1 MANVAVIGA
10 GPAGLMAAE
19 VLAQAGHTVQVF
31 EAKPSAGRK
40 FLMAGRGGLN
50 ITHSEP
56 AERFNTRY
64 GARAPEFAA
73 MLSTLDANA
82 LREWVQGLGI
92 DTFVG
97 SSGRVFP
104 AEMKAAPLLRAWMQR
119 LRKQNVQFLMRHRWL
134 GLEQSSEAQ
143 ASEEHASPANKAN
156 TSQKPILRFESPKGE
171 VTVTPDAT
179 ILALGGGSWARLGS
193 DGAWWLLLQ
202 QHGVELAPLLPSN
215 GGFETKWSQY
225 FMDQCAG
232 QPLKTAEFW
241 MAPEQN
247 KTSKPM
253 AGKTKASRVKTSA
266 LATVSVAASRALK
279 QAKPAL
285 HTGFRG
291 PLRGECLITEHG
303 LEGGAIYT
311 LSAALRDEILRNG
324 SATLYVD
331 LLPDHTAEKVLAE
344 VSHPRGTRSLSSHL
358 RSRLGIHGV
367 KAALLRECLS
377 AETFKDSVKLAAGI
391 KALPIVLTA
400 CRPIDEAISTAG
412 GVQFEGLTQQLMIK
426 NLPGVF
432 CAGEMLDWEAPTGG
446 YLINGAMASGK
457 AAAVGVS
464 EWLSQ

>member
-1 MANVAVIGA
+1 MSNIAVIGA

-19 VLAQAGHTVQVF
+19 TLAQAGHTVQVF

-56 AERFNTRY
+56 AERFNARY
-64 GARAPEFAA
+64 SARAPEFAA
-73 MLSTLDANA
+73 MLAALNANA
-82 LREWVQGLGI
+82 LCEWVHGLGI
-92 DTFVG
+92 ETFVG

-104 AEMKAAPLLRAWMQR
+104 AEMKAAPLLRAWINR

-134 GLEQSSEAQ
+134 GLVQG
-143 ASEEHASPANKAN
+143 
-156 TSQKPILRFESPKGE
+156 SQKQTLRFESPKGE
-171 VTVTPDAT
+171 VIVTPDAVV
-179 ILALGGGSWARLGS
+179 LALGGGSWARLGS
-193 DGAWWLLLQ
+193 DGAWWPLLQ
-202 QHGVELAPLLPSN
+202 QHGVQLAPLLPSN

-225 FMDQCAG
+225 FIDQCAG

-241 MAPEQN
+241 LTIAPV
-247 KTSKPM
+247 KATKGRPKSAKATRTLA
-253 AGKTKASRVKTSA
+253 AGKQTA
-266 LATVSVAASRALK
+266 
-279 QAKPAL
+279 
-285 HTGFRG
+285 H
-291 PLRGECLITEHG
+291 LRGECLMTEQG

-311 LSAALRDEILRNG
+311 LSAALRDEILRHG
-324 SATLYVD
+324 QVTLYVD
-331 LLPDHTAEKVLAE
+331 LLPDHTAEKVLTE

-358 RSRLGIHGV
+358 RSRLGVHGV

-377 AETFKDSVKLAAGI
+377 AETFKDSAKLAEGL

-426 NLPGVF
+426 TLPGVF

-464 EWLSQ
+464 EWLSG

>member
-1 MANVAVIGA
+1 MSNIAVIGA

-19 VLAQAGHTVQVF
+19 TLAQAGHTVQVF

-56 AERFNTRY
+56 AERFNARY

-73 MLSTLDANA
+73 MLAALNANA
-82 LREWVQGLGI
+82 LCEWVHGLGI
-92 DTFVG
+92 ETFVG

-104 AEMKAAPLLRAWMQR
+104 AEMKAAPLLRAWINR

-134 GLEQSSEAQ
+134 GFELDHDSEAPGP
-143 ASEEHASPANKAN
+143 ASSPSKKRVPEAQVAA
-156 TSQKPILRFESPKGE
+156 KPTLRFESPKGE
-171 VTVTPDAT
+171 VTVTPDAVV
-179 ILALGGGSWARLGS
+179 LALGGGSWARLGS
-193 DGAWWLLLQ
+193 DGAWWPLLQ

-225 FMDQCAG
+225 FIDQCAG

-241 MAPEQN
+241 LTTTPARASKGRPKSA
-247 KTSKPM
+247 KTTRTLA
-253 AGKTKASRVKTSA
+253 AGKQTA
-266 LATVSVAASRALK
+266 
-279 QAKPAL
+279 
-285 HTGFRG
+285 H
-291 PLRGECLITEHG
+291 LRGECLMTEHG

-311 LSAALRDEILRNG
+311 LSAALRDEILRHG
-324 SATLYVD
+324 SVTLYVD
-331 LLPDHTAEKVLAE
+331 LLPDHTAEKVLNE

-358 RSRLGIHGV
+358 RSRLGVHGV

-377 AETFKDSVKLAAGI
+377 AETFKDPVKLAEGL

-412 GVQFEGLTQQLMIK
+412 GVQFEGLTKQLMIK
-426 NLPGVF
+426 TLPGVF

-464 EWLSQ
+464 EWLSG

>member
-1 MANVAVIGA
+1 MSNIAVIGA

-19 VLAQAGHTVQVF
+19 TLAQAGHTVQVF

-56 AERFNTRY
+56 SERFNTRY
-64 GARAPEFAA
+64 GARAPELGA
-73 MLSTLDANA
+73 MLARLDANA

-134 GLEQSSEAQ
+134 GFELDHRSEEQGAEASRPASRPSEKQVSEARAGAKQ
-143 ASEEHASPANKAN
+143 
-156 TSQKPILRFESPKGE
+156 TLRFESPKGE

-193 DGAWWLLLQ
+193 DGAWWPLLQ

-215 GGFETKWSQY
+215 GGFEIKWSQY
-225 FMDQCAG
+225 FIEQCAG

-241 MAPEQN
+241 LTTAPA
-247 KTSKPM
+247 K
-253 AGKTKASRVKTSA
+253 ATKSRRKNAKAAPIQSA
-266 LATVSVAASRALK
+266 AAQTA
-279 QAKPAL
+279 
-285 HTGFRG
+285 H
-291 PLRGECLITEHG
+291 LRGECLMTEHG
-303 LEGGAIYT
+303 LEGGVIYT
-311 LSAALRDEILRNG
+311 LSAALRDQILHHG

-331 LLPDHTAEKVLAE
+331 LLPDHTAEKVFTE

-367 KAALLRECLS
+367 KAALLRECLP
-377 AETFKDSVKLAAGI
+377 AETFKDPLKLAAGL

-412 GVQFEGLTQQLMIK
+412 GVQFEGLTKQLMIK

-457 AAAVGVS
+457 AAAVGVN
-464 EWLSQ
+464 EWLSD

>member
-1 MANVAVIGA
+1 MSNVAVIGA

-19 VLAQAGHTVQVF
+19 ILARAGHTVQVF

-56 AERFNTRY
+56 AERFNARY

-73 MLSTLDANA
+73 MLATLNA
-82 LREWVQGLGI
+82 TALCEWVQGLGI
-92 DTFVG
+92 ETFVG

-104 AEMKAAPLLRAWMQR
+104 AEMKAAPLLRAWINR

-134 GLEQSSEAQ
+134 GFELDHGSDEQGSEASGP
-143 ASEEHASPANKAN
+143 ASRPSENQVSEAHVTA
-156 TSQKPILRFESPKGE
+156 KPTLRFESPKGE
-171 VTVTPDAT
+171 VTVTPDAVV
-179 ILALGGGSWARLGS
+179 LALGGGSWARLGS
-193 DGAWWLLLQ
+193 DGAWWPLLQ
-202 QHGVELAPLLPSN
+202 QHGVALAPLLPSN

-225 FMDQCAG
+225 FVDQCAG

-241 MAPEQN
+241 LTTTPARASKGRPKSA
-247 KTSKPM
+247 KTARTLA
-253 AGKTKASRVKTSA
+253 AGKQTA
-266 LATVSVAASRALK
+266 
-279 QAKPAL
+279 
-285 HTGFRG
+285 H
-291 PLRGECLITEHG
+291 LRGECLMTEHG

-311 LSAALRDEILRNG
+311 LSAALRDEILRHG

-331 LLPDHTAEKVLAE
+331 LLPDHTAEKVFTE

-377 AETFKDSVKLAAGI
+377 AETFKDPVKLAEGL

-412 GVQFEGLTQQLMIK
+412 GVQFEGLTKQLMIK
-426 NLPGVF
+426 TRRARF
-432 CAGEMLDWEAPTGG
+432 
-446 YLINGAMASGK
+446 
-457 AAAVGVS
+457 
-464 EWLSQ
+464 

>member
-1 MANVAVIGA
+1 MSNVAVIGA

-19 VLAQAGHTVQVF
+19 ILAQAGHSVQVF

-56 AERFNTRY
+56 AERFNARY

-73 MLSTLDANA
+73 MLAALNA
-82 LREWVQGLGI
+82 TALCEWVHGLGI
-92 DTFVG
+92 ETFVG

-104 AEMKAAPLLRAWMQR
+104 AEMKAAPLLRAWINR

-134 GLEQSSEAQ
+134 GFELDHGSDKQGSEASGP
-143 ASEEHASPANKAN
+143 ASSPSEKRVPEAHVAA
-156 TSQKPILRFESPKGE
+156 KPTLRFESPKGE
-171 VTVTPDAT
+171 VAVTPDAVV
-179 ILALGGGSWARLGS
+179 LALGGGSWARLGS
-193 DGAWWLLLQ
+193 DGAWWPLLQ
-202 QHGVELAPLLPSN
+202 QQGVELAPLLPSN

-225 FMDQCAG
+225 FIDQCAG

-241 MAPEQN
+241 LTTTPAKASKGRPKSA
-247 KTSKPM
+247 KTTRTLA
-253 AGKTKASRVKTSA
+253 AGKQTA
-266 LATVSVAASRALK
+266 
-279 QAKPAL
+279 
-285 HTGFRG
+285 H
-291 PLRGECLITEHG
+291 LRGECLMTEHG

-311 LSAALRDEILRNG
+311 LSAALRDEILRHG
-324 SATLYVD
+324 SVTLYVD
-331 LLPDHTAEKVLAE
+331 LLPDYTAEKVLAE

-358 RSRLGIHGV
+358 RSRLGVHGV

-377 AETFKDSVKLAAGI
+377 AETFKDPVKLAEGL

-412 GVQFEGLTQQLMIK
+412 GVQFEGLTKQLMIK
-426 NLPGVF
+426 TLPGVF

-457 AAAVGVS
+457 AAATGVS
-464 EWLSQ
+464 EWLSP

>member
-1 MANVAVIGA
+1 MSNIAVIGA

-19 VLAQAGHTVQVF
+19 TLAQAGHTVQVF

-56 AERFNTRY
+56 AERFNARY

-73 MLSTLDANA
+73 MLAALNANA
-82 LREWVQGLGI
+82 LCEWVHGLGI
-92 DTFVG
+92 ETFVG

-104 AEMKAAPLLRAWMQR
+104 AEMKAAPLLRAWINR

-134 GLEQSSEAQ
+134 GFELDHGSEASGPASRQ
-143 ASEEHASPANKAN
+143 AEKQVSDARAGAKQ
-156 TSQKPILRFESPKGE
+156 TLRFESPKGE

-193 DGAWWLLLQ
+193 DGAWWPLLQ

-225 FMDQCAG
+225 FIDQCAG
-232 QPLKTAEFW
+232 QPLKTVEFW
-241 MAPEQN
+241 LTTTPARASKGRPKSA
-247 KTSKPM
+247 KTTRTLA
-253 AGKTKASRVKTSA
+253 AGKQTA
-266 LATVSVAASRALK
+266 
-279 QAKPAL
+279 
-285 HTGFRG
+285 H
-291 PLRGECLITEHG
+291 LRGECLMTEHG

-311 LSAALRDEILRNG
+311 LSAALRDEILRH
-324 SATLYVD
+324 SSVTLYVD
-331 LLPDHTAEKVLAE
+331 LLPDHTAEKVLTE

-377 AETFKDSVKLAAGI
+377 AETFKDSAQLAAGL

-412 GVQFEGLTQQLMIK
+412 GVQFEGLTKQLMIK
-426 NLPGVF
+426 TLPGVF

-464 EWLSQ
+464 EWLSG

>member
-73 MLSTLDANA
+73 MLAGLNA
-82 LREWVQGLGI
+82 TALCEWVQGLGI
-92 DTFVG
+92 ETFVG

-104 AEMKAAPLLRAWMQR
+104 AEMKAAPLLRAWINR

-134 GLEQSSEAQ
+134 GFGQGADAQ
-143 ASEEHASPANKAN
+143 P
-156 TSQKPILRFESPKGE
+156 TLRFESPKGE

-179 ILALGGGSWARLGS
+179 IFALGGGSWARLGS
-193 DGAWWLLLQ
+193 DGAWWPLLQ
-202 QHGVELAPLLPSN
+202 QQGVQLAPLLPSN
-215 GGFETKWSQY
+215 GGFESKWSQH
-225 FMDQCAG
+225 FIDQCAG

-241 MAPEQN
+241 LTTAPA
-247 KTSKPM
+247 KATKGR
-253 AGKTKASRVKTSA
+253 GKSAKAA
-266 LATVSVAASRALK
+266 ATQVAAVRTA
-279 QAKPAL
+279 
-285 HTGFRG
+285 H
-291 PLRGECLITEHG
+291 LRGECLITEHG

-311 LSAALRDEILRNG
+311 LSASLRDEILRSG
-324 SATLYVD
+324 QVTLYVD

-358 RSRLGIHGV
+358 RSRLGVHGV

-377 AETFKDSVKLAAGI
+377 AETFKDAAQLAAGM

-412 GVQFEGLTQQLMIK
+412 GVQFEGLTKQLMIK
-426 NLPGVF
+426 ALPGVF

-464 EWLSQ
+464 EWLSS

>member
-1 MANVAVIGA
+1 MSNVAVIGA

-19 VLAQAGHTVQVF
+19 TLAQAGHTVQVF

-56 AERFNTRY
+56 AERFNARY
-64 GARAPEFAA
+64 GARAAEFAA
-73 MLSTLDANA
+73 MLAALNANTLC
-82 LREWVQGLGI
+82 EWVHGLGVE
-92 DTFVG
+92 TFVG

-104 AEMKAAPLLRAWMQR
+104 AELKAAPLLRAWVNR

-134 GLEQSSEAQ
+134 GFELDHGSEASGP
-143 ASEEHASPANKAN
+143 ASSPSEKRVPEAQVAA
-156 TSQKPILRFESPKGE
+156 KPTLRFESPKGE
-171 VTVTPDAT
+171 VTVTPDAVV
-179 ILALGGGSWARLGS
+179 LALGGGSWARLGS
-193 DGAWWLLLQ
+193 DGAWWPLLQ
-202 QHGVELAPLLPSN
+202 QLGVQLAPLLPSN
-215 GGFETKWSQY
+215 GGFETQWSQH
-225 FMDQCAG
+225 FVDQCAG
-232 QPLKTAEFW
+232 QPLKTVEFW
-241 MAPEQN
+241 LAATPA
-247 KTSKPM
+247 KATKGRGKSAKA
-253 AGKTKASRVKTSA
+253 AGPQATA
-266 LATVSVAASRALK
+266 L
-279 QAKPAL
+279 QP
-285 HTGFRG
+285 H
-291 PLRGECLITEHG
+291 LRGECLITEHG

-324 SATLYVD
+324 QVTLYVD
-331 LLPDHTAEKVLAE
+331 LLPDHTAEKVLTE

-377 AETFKDSVKLAAGI
+377 AETFKDSAQLAAGL

-412 GVQFEGLTQQLMIK
+412 GVQFEGLTKQLMIK
-426 NLPGVF
+426 TLPGVF

-464 EWLSQ
+464 EWLSR

>member
-1 MANVAVIGA
+1 MSNIAVIGA

-19 VLAQAGHTVQVF
+19 TLAQAGHTVQVF

-56 AERFNTRY
+56 AERFNARY

-73 MLSTLDANA
+73 MLAALNANA
-82 LREWVQGLGI
+82 LCEWVHGLGI
-92 DTFVG
+92 ETFVG

-104 AEMKAAPLLRAWMQR
+104 AEMKAAPLLRAWINR

-134 GLEQSSEAQ
+134 GFELDHDSEAPGP
-143 ASEEHASPANKAN
+143 ASSPSEKRVPEAQVAA
-156 TSQKPILRFESPKGE
+156 KPTLRFESPKGE
-171 VTVTPDAT
+171 VTVTPDAV

-193 DGAWWLLLQ
+193 DGAWWPLLQ

-225 FMDQCAG
+225 FIDQCAG

-241 MAPEQN
+241 LTTTPARASKGRPKSA
-247 KTSKPM
+247 KTTRTLA
-253 AGKTKASRVKTSA
+253 AGKQTA
-266 LATVSVAASRALK
+266 
-279 QAKPAL
+279 
-285 HTGFRG
+285 H
-291 PLRGECLITEHG
+291 LRGECLMTEHG

-311 LSAALRDEILRNG
+311 LSAALRDEILRHG
-324 SATLYVD
+324 SVTLYVD
-331 LLPDHTAEKVLAE
+331 LLPDHTAEKVLTE

-377 AETFKDSVKLAAGI
+377 AETFKDSAQLAAGL

-412 GVQFEGLTQQLMIK
+412 GVQFEGLTKQLMIK
-426 NLPGVF
+426 TLPGVF

-464 EWLSQ
+464 EWLSG

>member
-1 MANVAVIGA
+1 MSNIAVIGA

-19 VLAQAGHTVQVF
+19 TLAQAGHTVQVF

-56 AERFNTRY
+56 AERFNARY

-73 MLSTLDANA
+73 MLAALNANA
-82 LREWVQGLGI
+82 LCEWVHGLGI
-92 DTFVG
+92 ETFVG

-104 AEMKAAPLLRAWMQR
+104 AEMKAAPLLRAWINR

-134 GLEQSSEAQ
+134 GFGLDHGSDEQGSKASGPASSPSEKRVPEAQ
-143 ASEEHASPANKAN
+143 VAA
-156 TSQKPILRFESPKGE
+156 KPTLRFESPKGE
-171 VTVTPDAT
+171 VTVTPDAV

-193 DGAWWLLLQ
+193 DGAWWPLLQ

-225 FMDQCAG
+225 FIDQCAG

-241 MAPEQN
+241 LTTTPA
-247 KTSKPM
+247 KATKGR
-253 AGKTKASRVKTSA
+253 GKSA
-266 LATVSVAASRALK
+266 KVSGTQVAA
-279 QAKPAL
+279 QKP
-285 HTGFRG
+285 H
-291 PLRGECLITEHG
+291 LRGECLITEHG

-311 LSAALRDEILRNG
+311 LSAALRDQILHHG
-324 SATLYVD
+324 SVTLYID
-331 LLPDHTAEKVLAE
+331 LLPDHTPEKVLAE

-358 RSRLGIHGV
+358 RSRLGVHGV

-377 AETFKDSVKLAAGI
+377 AETFKDSVKLAEGL

-412 GVQFEGLTQQLMIK
+412 GVQFEGLTKQLMIK
-426 NLPGVF
+426 TLPGVF

-457 AAAVGVS
+457 AAATGVS
-464 EWLSQ
+464 EWLSS

>member
-1 MANVAVIGA
+1 
-10 GPAGLMAAE
+10 MAAE
-19 VLAQAGHTVQVF
+19 TLAQAGHTVQVF

-50 ITHSEP
+50 ITHSES
-56 AERFNTRY
+56 AERFNARY

-73 MLSTLDANA
+73 MLAGLNADA
-82 LREWVQGLGI
+82 LCEWVQGLGI
-92 DTFVG
+92 ETFVG

-104 AEMKAAPLLRAWMQR
+104 AEMKAAPLLRAWINR

-134 GLEQSSEAQ
+134 GFELGHGSEASGP
-143 ASEEHASPANKAN
+143 ASSPSEKRVPEAQVAA
-156 TSQKPILRFESPKGE
+156 KPTLRFESPKGE

-193 DGAWWLLLQ
+193 DGAWWPLLQ
-202 QHGVELAPLLPSN
+202 QLGVQLAPLLPSN
-215 GGFETKWSQY
+215 GGFETQWSQH
-225 FMDQCAG
+225 FIDQCAG
-232 QPLKTAEFW
+232 QPLKTVEFW
-241 MAPEQN
+241 
-247 KTSKPM
+247 
-253 AGKTKASRVKTSA
+253 
-266 LATVSVAASRALK
+266 LATTPAKATKGRGKSAKAA
-279 QAKPAL
+279 
-285 HTGFRG
+285 G
-291 PLRGECLITEHG
+291 PKATAQQPHLRGECLITEHG

-324 SATLYVD
+324 QVTLYVD
-331 LLPDHTAEKVLAE
+331 LLPDYTAEKVLAE

-358 RSRLGIHGV
+358 RSRLGVHGV

-377 AETFKDSVKLAAGI
+377 ADTFKDPAQLAAGL
-391 KALPIVLTA
+391 KALPIVLNA

-426 NLPGVF
+426 NLPSVF

-446 YLINGAMASGK
+446 YLINGVMASGK

>member
-1 MANVAVIGA
+1 MSNVAVIGA

-19 VLAQAGHTVQVF
+19 TLAQAGPTVQVF

-56 AERFNTRY
+56 AERFNARY
-64 GARAPEFAA
+64 SARAPEFAA
-73 MLSTLDANA
+73 MLAALNANA
-82 LREWVQGLGI
+82 LCEWVHGLGI
-92 DTFVG
+92 ETFVG

-104 AEMKAAPLLRAWMQR
+104 AEMKAAPLLRAWINR

-134 GLEQSSEAQ
+134 GLVQG
-143 ASEEHASPANKAN
+143 
-156 TSQKPILRFESPKGE
+156 SQKQTLRFESPKGE
-171 VTVTPDAT
+171 VIVTPDAVV
-179 ILALGGGSWARLGS
+179 LALGGGSWARLGS
-193 DGAWWLLLQ
+193 DGAWWPLLQ
-202 QHGVELAPLLPSN
+202 QHGVQLAPLLPSN

-225 FMDQCAG
+225 FIDQCAG

-241 MAPEQN
+241 LTIAPVKATKGRPKSAN
-247 KTSKPM
+247 ATRTLA
-253 AGKTKASRVKTSA
+253 AGKQTA
-266 LATVSVAASRALK
+266 
-279 QAKPAL
+279 
-285 HTGFRG
+285 H
-291 PLRGECLITEHG
+291 LRGECLMTEQG

-311 LSAALRDEILRNG
+311 LSAALRDEILRHG
-324 SATLYVD
+324 QVTLYVD
-331 LLPDHTAEKVLAE
+331 LLPDHTAEKVLTE

-358 RSRLGIHGV
+358 RSRLGVHGV

-377 AETFKDSVKLAAGI
+377 AETFKDSAKLAEGL

-426 NLPGVF
+426 TLPGVF

>member
-1 MANVAVIGA
+1 MSNIAVIGA

-19 VLAQAGHTVQVF
+19 ILAQAGHSVQVF

-56 AERFNTRY
+56 VERFNARY

-73 MLSTLDANA
+73 MLAALNANA
-82 LREWVQGLGI
+82 LCEWVHGLGI
-92 DTFVG
+92 ETFVG

-104 AEMKAAPLLRAWMQR
+104 AEMKAAPLLRAWINR

-134 GLEQSSEAQ
+134 GFELAHGSDKQGSEASGP
-143 ASEEHASPANKAN
+143 ASSPSEKRVPEAHVAA
-156 TSQKPILRFESPKGE
+156 KPTLRFESPKGE
-171 VTVTPDAT
+171 VTVTPDAVV
-179 ILALGGGSWARLGS
+179 LALGGGSWARLGS
-193 DGAWWLLLQ
+193 DGAWWPLLQ
-202 QHGVELAPLLPSN
+202 QQGVELAPLLPSN

-225 FMDQCAG
+225 FIDQCAG

-241 MAPEQN
+241 LTTTPAKATKGRPKSA
-247 KTSKPM
+247 KTTRTLA
-253 AGKTKASRVKTSA
+253 AGKQTA
-266 LATVSVAASRALK
+266 
-279 QAKPAL
+279 
-285 HTGFRG
+285 H
-291 PLRGECLITEHG
+291 LRGECLMTEHG

-311 LSAALRDEILRNG
+311 LSAALRDEILRHG
-324 SATLYVD
+324 SVTLYVD

-358 RSRLGIHGV
+358 RSRLGVHGV

-377 AETFKDSVKLAAGI
+377 AETFKDPVKLAEGL

-412 GVQFEGLTQQLMIK
+412 GVQFEGLTKQLMIK
-426 NLPGVF
+426 TLPGVF

-457 AAAVGVS
+457 AAAAGVS
-464 EWLSQ
+464 EWLSP

>member
-1 MANVAVIGA
+1 MSNIAVIGA

-19 VLAQAGHTVQVF
+19 TLAQAGHTVQVF

-56 AERFNTRY
+56 AERFNARY

-73 MLSTLDANA
+73 MLAALNANA
-82 LREWVQGLGI
+82 LCEWVHGLGI
-92 DTFVG
+92 ETFVG

-104 AEMKAAPLLRAWMQR
+104 AEMKAAPLLRAWINR

-134 GLEQSSEAQ
+134 GFGLDHGSEASGP
-143 ASEEHASPANKAN
+143 ASRPSEKRVPEAQVAA
-156 TSQKPILRFESPKGE
+156 KPTLRFESPKGE

-193 DGAWWLLLQ
+193 DGAWWPLLQ
-202 QHGVELAPLLPSN
+202 QHGVQLAPLLPSN

-225 FMDQCAG
+225 FIDQCAG

-241 MAPEQN
+241 LTTTPARASKGRPKSA
-247 KTSKPM
+247 KTTRTLA
-253 AGKTKASRVKTSA
+253 AGKQTA
-266 LATVSVAASRALK
+266 
-279 QAKPAL
+279 
-285 HTGFRG
+285 H
-291 PLRGECLITEHG
+291 LRGECLMTEHG

-311 LSAALRDEILRNG
+311 LSAALRDEILRHG
-324 SATLYVD
+324 SVTLYVD
-331 LLPDHTAEKVLAE
+331 LLPDHTAEKVLTE

-377 AETFKDSVKLAAGI
+377 AETFKDSAQLAAGL

-412 GVQFEGLTQQLMIK
+412 GVQFEGLTKQLMIK
-426 NLPGVF
+426 TLPGVF

-464 EWLSQ
+464 EWLSS

>member
-1 MANVAVIGA
+1 MSQVVVIGA

-19 VLAQAGHTVQVF
+19 TLAQAGHTVQVF

-56 AERFNTRY
+56 AERFNARY

-73 MLSTLDANA
+73 MLAALNANA
-82 LREWVQGLGI
+82 LCEWVHGLGI
-92 DTFVG
+92 KTFVG

-104 AEMKAAPLLRAWMQR
+104 AEMKAAPLLRAWINR

-134 GLEQSSEAQ
+134 GFELDHGSEAPGP
-143 ASEEHASPANKAN
+143 ASSPSEKRVPEAQVAA
-156 TSQKPILRFESPKGE
+156 KPTLRFESPKGE
-171 VTVTPDAT
+171 VTVTPDAV

-193 DGAWWLLLQ
+193 DGAWWPLLQ
-202 QHGVELAPLLPSN
+202 QQGVELAPLLPSN

-225 FMDQCAG
+225 FIDQCAG

-241 MAPEQN
+241 LTATPAKASKGRPKSA
-247 KTSKPM
+247 KTTRTLA
-253 AGKTKASRVKTSA
+253 AGKQTA
-266 LATVSVAASRALK
+266 
-279 QAKPAL
+279 
-285 HTGFRG
+285 H
-291 PLRGECLITEHG
+291 LRGECLMTEHG

-311 LSAALRDEILRNG
+311 LSAALRDEILRHG
-324 SATLYVD
+324 SVTLYVD
-331 LLPDHTAEKVLAE
+331 LLPDHTAEKVLTE

-377 AETFKDSVKLAAGI
+377 AETFKDSAQLAAGL
-391 KALPIVLTA
+391 KALPIILTA

-412 GVQFEGLTQQLMIK
+412 GVQFEGLTTRLMIK
-426 NLPGVF
+426 TLPGVF

-464 EWLSQ
+464 EWLSG

>member
-1 MANVAVIGA
+1 MSNVAVIGA

-19 VLAQAGHTVQVF
+19 TLAQAGHTVQVF

-56 AERFNTRY
+56 AERFNARY
-64 GARAPEFAA
+64 SARAPEFAA
-73 MLSTLDANA
+73 MLAALNANA
-82 LREWVQGLGI
+82 LCEWVHGLGI
-92 DTFVG
+92 ETFVG

-104 AEMKAAPLLRAWMQR
+104 AEMKAAPLLRAWINR

-134 GLEQSSEAQ
+134 GLVQG
-143 ASEEHASPANKAN
+143 
-156 TSQKPILRFESPKGE
+156 SQKQTLRFESPKGE
-171 VTVTPDAT
+171 VIVTPDAVV
-179 ILALGGGSWARLGS
+179 LALGGGSWARLGS
-193 DGAWWLLLQ
+193 DGAWWPLLQ
-202 QHGVELAPLLPSN
+202 QHGVQLAPLLPSN

-225 FMDQCAG
+225 FIDQCAG

-241 MAPEQN
+241 LTIAPV
-247 KTSKPM
+247 KATKGRPKSAKATRTLA
-253 AGKTKASRVKTSA
+253 AGKQTA
-266 LATVSVAASRALK
+266 
-279 QAKPAL
+279 
-285 HTGFRG
+285 H
-291 PLRGECLITEHG
+291 LRGECLMTEQG

-311 LSAALRDEILRNG
+311 LSAALRDEILRHG
-324 SATLYVD
+324 QVTLYVD
-331 LLPDHTAEKVLAE
+331 LLPDHTAEKVLTE

-358 RSRLGIHGV
+358 RSRLGVHGV

-377 AETFKDSVKLAAGI
+377 AETFKDSAKLAEGL

-426 NLPGVF
+426 TLPGVF

-457 AAAVGVS
+457 AAATGVN
-464 EWLSQ
+464 EWLSS

>member
-1 MANVAVIGA
+1 
-10 GPAGLMAAE
+10 MAAE
-19 VLAQAGHTVQVF
+19 ILAQAGHSVQVF

-56 AERFNTRY
+56 VERFNARY

-73 MLSTLDANA
+73 MLAALNANA
-82 LREWVQGLGI
+82 LCEWVHGLGI
-92 DTFVG
+92 ETFVG

-104 AEMKAAPLLRAWMQR
+104 AEMKAAPLLRAWINR

-134 GLEQSSEAQ
+134 GFELAHGSDKQGSEASGP
-143 ASEEHASPANKAN
+143 ASSPSEKRVPEAHVAA
-156 TSQKPILRFESPKGE
+156 KPTLRFESPKGE
-171 VTVTPDAT
+171 VTVTPDAVV
-179 ILALGGGSWARLGS
+179 LALGGGSWARLGS
-193 DGAWWLLLQ
+193 DGAWWPLLQ
-202 QHGVELAPLLPSN
+202 QQGVELAPLLPSN

-225 FMDQCAG
+225 FIDQCAG

-241 MAPEQN
+241 LTTTPAKASKGRPKSA
-247 KTSKPM
+247 KTTRTLA
-253 AGKTKASRVKTSA
+253 AGKQTA
-266 LATVSVAASRALK
+266 
-279 QAKPAL
+279 
-285 HTGFRG
+285 H
-291 PLRGECLITEHG
+291 LRGECLMTEHG

-311 LSAALRDEILRNG
+311 LSAALRDEILRHG
-324 SATLYVD
+324 SVTLYVD
-331 LLPDHTAEKVLAE
+331 LLPDHTAEKVLVE

-358 RSRLGIHGV
+358 RSRLGVHGV

-377 AETFKDSVKLAAGI
+377 AETFKDPVKLAEGL

-412 GVQFEGLTQQLMIK
+412 GVQFEGLTKQLMIK
-426 NLPGVF
+426 TLPGVF

-464 EWLSQ
+464 EWLSP

>member
-1 MANVAVIGA
+1 MSNIAVIGA

-19 VLAQAGHTVQVF
+19 TLAQAGHTVQVF

-56 AERFNTRY
+56 AERFNARY

-73 MLSTLDANA
+73 MLAALNANA
-82 LREWVQGLGI
+82 LCEWVHGLGI
-92 DTFVG
+92 ETFVG

-104 AEMKAAPLLRAWMQR
+104 AEMKAAPLLRAWINR

-134 GLEQSSEAQ
+134 GFGLDHGSDEQGSEASGPASRQ
-143 ASEEHASPANKAN
+143 AEKQVSDARAGAKQ
-156 TSQKPILRFESPKGE
+156 TLRFESPKGE

-193 DGAWWLLLQ
+193 DGAWWPLLQ

-225 FMDQCAG
+225 FIDQCAG

-241 MAPEQN
+241 LTTTPARASKGRPKSA
-247 KTSKPM
+247 KTTRTLA
-253 AGKTKASRVKTSA
+253 AGKQTA
-266 LATVSVAASRALK
+266 
-279 QAKPAL
+279 
-285 HTGFRG
+285 H
-291 PLRGECLITEHG
+291 LRGECLMTEHG
-303 LEGGAIYT
+303 LEGGVIYT
-311 LSAALRDEILRNG
+311 LSAALRDEILRHG
-324 SATLYVD
+324 SVTLYVD
-331 LLPDHTAEKVLAE
+331 LLPDHTAEKVLTE

-367 KAALLRECLS
+367 KATLLRECLS
-377 AETFKDSVKLAAGI
+377 AETFKDSAQLAAGL

-412 GVQFEGLTQQLMIK
+412 GVQFEGLTKQLMIK
-426 NLPGVF
+426 TLPGVF

-464 EWLSQ
+464 EWLSG

>member
-1 MANVAVIGA
+1 MSNIAVIGA

-19 VLAQAGHTVQVF
+19 TLAQAGHTVQVF

-40 FLMAGRGGLN
+40 CLMAGRGGLN

-56 AERFNTRY
+56 AERFNARY

-73 MLSTLDANA
+73 MLAALNANA
-82 LREWVQGLGI
+82 LCEWVHGLGI
-92 DTFVG
+92 ETFVG

-104 AEMKAAPLLRAWMQR
+104 AEMKAAPLLRAWINR

-134 GLEQSSEAQ
+134 GFGLDHGSEASGP
-143 ASEEHASPANKAN
+143 ASSPSEKRVPEAQVAA
-156 TSQKPILRFESPKGE
+156 KPTLRFESPKGE
-171 VTVTPDAT
+171 VAVTPDAVV
-179 ILALGGGSWARLGS
+179 LALGGGSWARLGS
-193 DGAWWLLLQ
+193 DGAWWPLLQ

-225 FMDQCAG
+225 FIDQCAG

-241 MAPEQN
+241 LTTTPARASKGRPKSA
-247 KTSKPM
+247 KTTRTLA
-253 AGKTKASRVKTSA
+253 AGKQTA
-266 LATVSVAASRALK
+266 
-279 QAKPAL
+279 
-285 HTGFRG
+285 H
-291 PLRGECLITEHG
+291 LRGECLMTEHG

-311 LSAALRDEILRNG
+311 LSAALRDEILRHG
-324 SATLYVD
+324 SVTLYVD
-331 LLPDHTAEKVLAE
+331 LLPDHTAEKVLTE

-377 AETFKDSVKLAAGI
+377 AETFKDSAQLAAGL

-412 GVQFEGLTQQLMIK
+412 GVQFEGLTKQLMIK
-426 NLPGVF
+426 TLPGVF

-464 EWLSQ
+464 EWLSG

>member
-1 MANVAVIGA
+1 MSHVVVIGA

-19 VLAQAGHTVQVF
+19 TLAHAGHTVQVF

-56 AERFNTRY
+56 AERFNARY

-73 MLSTLDANA
+73 MLAALNANA
-82 LREWVQGLGI
+82 LCEWVHRLGI
-92 DTFVG
+92 ETFVG

-104 AEMKAAPLLRAWMQR
+104 AEMKAAPLLRAWINR

-134 GLEQSSEAQ
+134 GFELDHGSDKQGSEASGP
-143 ASEEHASPANKAN
+143 ASSPSEKRVPEAQVAA
-156 TSQKPILRFESPKGE
+156 KPTLRFESPKGE
-171 VTVTPDAT
+171 VTVTPDAVV
-179 ILALGGGSWARLGS
+179 LALGGGSWARLGS
-193 DGAWWLLLQ
+193 DGAWWPLLQ
-202 QHGVELAPLLPSN
+202 QQGVELAPLLPSN

-225 FMDQCAG
+225 FIDQCAG

-241 MAPEQN
+241 LTTTPAKASKGRPKSA
-247 KTSKPM
+247 KTTRTLA
-253 AGKTKASRVKTSA
+253 AGKQTA
-266 LATVSVAASRALK
+266 
-279 QAKPAL
+279 
-285 HTGFRG
+285 H
-291 PLRGECLITEHG
+291 LRGECLMTEHG

-311 LSAALRDEILRNG
+311 LSAALRDEILRHG
-324 SATLYVD
+324 SVTLYVD
-331 LLPDHTAEKVLAE
+331 LLPDYTAEKVLAE

-358 RSRLGIHGV
+358 RSRLGVHGV

-377 AETFKDSVKLAAGI
+377 AETFKDPVKLAEGL

-457 AAAVGVS
+457 AAAAGVS
-464 EWLSQ
+464 EWLSH